1 MRRDR
6 YSTFTLSFSA
16 LTLPSVI
23 HSSAVISPEAHL
35 AEDVEVGPFCVV
47 GANVTLGKGCR
58 LHSHVAIEGY
68 SEIGEDNEFYPH
80 TAIGTRSQDL
90 KYAGE
95 PTRVKIGSRNVFR
108 ENVTVHRGTMLEPS
122 VIGND
127 NHFLAY
133 AHVAHDSIVGN
144 HCILSNGATLGGH
157 VIIGDHV
164 IVSGLSGIH
173 QFCRIGDHAII
184 GGCTKIVQDVP
195 PFLIADGNPAALRG
209 INLVGL
215 QRRGFSPEGIRSL
228 KQAYKKLFLNK
239 TTNLAQQQEAF
250 QESLES
256 PTEEVTQLLEF
267 LAKTDRG
274 FVR

>member
-1 MRRDR
+1 V
-6 YSTFTLSFSA
+6 F
-16 LTLPSVI
+16 VI
-23 HSSAVISPEAHL
+23 HPSAVIAPEAEL
-35 AEDVEVGPFCVV
+35 GIDVEVGPFCVI
-47 GANVTLGKGCR
+47 GPEARIGDRCK
-58 LHSHVAIEGY
+58 LHSHVVIDGKSTLGAEN
-68 SEIGEDNEFYPH
+68 EIYPF

-95 PTRVKIGSRNVFR
+95 PPSVEIGARNVFR
-108 ENVTVHRGTMLEPS
+108 ENVTVHRGTGAVPS

-133 AHVAHDSIVGN
+133 AHVAHDSVVGN

-157 VIIGDHV
+157 VVIGDYV

-215 QRRGFSPEGIRSL
+215 QRRGFSPEAIRAL
-228 KQAYKKLFLNK
+228 KQAYRKLFLDK
-239 TTNLAQQQEAF
+239 TANLAK
-250 QESLES
+250 SLEKFREDN
-256 PTEEVTQLLEF
+256 PDPAEKVAQLLAF
-267 LAKTDRG
+267 LSETERG